1 MEYSWIKALHIIS
14 VIAWMAG
21 LLYLPR
27 LFVYQ
32 VLVEPGSARAEML
45 KLMQRRLLKA
55 IMNPAMIASW
65 GFGLWMLAANPGLL
79 ENIWVWMKLAAV
91 VGLTGCHMVFARMRR
106 QLEAD
111 DHSRSDRFYRVWNEV
126 PTLLMIAIV
135 ILAVVKPF

>member
-32 VLVEPGSARAEML
+32 ALVELGSARAEML

-79 ENIWVWMKLAAV
+79 DNIWVWMKLAAV
-91 VGLTGCHMVFARMRR
+91 AGLTGCHMVFARMRR

-126 PTLLMIAIV
+126 PTLLMIVIV

>member
-1 MEYSWIKALHIIS
+1 MDYSWVKALHIIS
-14 VIAWMAG
+14 VMAWMAG

-32 VLVEPGSARAEML
+32 ALVEPGSARAEIL

-65 GFGLWMLAANPGLL
+65 GFGLWMLVVNPGLL
-79 ENIWVWMKLAAV
+79 DSLWVWFKLVAV
-91 VGLTGCHMVFARMRR
+91 LGMTGCHMVFARMRR

-111 DHSRSDRFYRVWNEV
+111 DHSRSDKFYRIWNEV